1 MLGTM
6 AETRKN
12 FSTKYGEKDNE
23 LAIPEDLKSGDEY
36 INFIKNDKKL
46 FERAVSAEALIKAW
60 YQQKSKPSMG
70 TSGTNKETLTGINK
84 L

>member
-12 FSTKYGEKDNE
+12 FSTKSGEKDNE

-60 YQQKSKPSMG
+60 YQQKSKLGMG